1 MKETV
6 LITGATS
13 GIGYELSKIFYEKG
27 YNLILLGRNEEV
39 LKKMKSSMNESNVIT
54 YSCDLSKIE
63 NVKKFF
69 EFVDKNK
76 IEIDILINNA
86 GVGFNGYFNDIE
98 WEKHETII
106 NTNIMALTFLTKVV
120 TDDMK
125 KRGKGKV
132 LNVASTGS
140 YEPGPLINVY
150 YASKAYVLSFSQG
163 LRQELKDF
171 GITVT
176 ALCPGATK
184 TNFSKRAGKGDLDV
198 AMSAE
203 KVAKEGYKALMKNKA
218 VCIPGNMNKLL
229 VLGCKI
235 MPSSISAKIV
245 KNIQGKAMKNKA

>member
-13 GIGYELSKIFYEKG
+13 GIGYEFSKIFYEKG
-27 YNLILLGRNEEV
+27 YNVILLGRNEEV
-39 LKKMKSSMNESNVIT
+39 LEEMKSLMDKNRVTT
-54 YSCDLSKIE
+54 YFCDLSKIE

-86 GVGFNGYFNDIE
+86 GVGFNGYFNDIS
-98 WEKHETII
+98 WENHETII
-106 NTNIMALTFLTKVV
+106 STNIMALTFLTKVI
-120 TDDMK
+120 TDSMR

-150 YASKAYVLSFSQG
+150 YASKAYILSFSQG

-171 GITVT
+171 GVTVT

-198 AMSAE
+198 AMSA
-203 KVAKEGYKALMKNKA
+203 KRVAEEGYKALMKNKA

-245 KNIQGKAMKNKA
+245 KNIQRKAMKNKA